1 MTGDLRGLQNIP
13 DSRLPSLGENQD
25 MREQIGHLLAGLDQR
40 EKTVLNAHYGLEQG
54 RSTAATYD
62 ELALE
67 MGLSKHRVR
76 QIERTALGKLRA
88 LAKDF

>member
-1 MTGDLRGLQNIP
+1 LRGLQNVP
-13 DSRLPSLGENQD
+13 DLRSTGLGESQD
-25 MREQIGHLLAGLDQR
+25 MREQIGHLFAGLDQR

-54 RSTAATYD
+54 RTTAATFD

-76 QIERTALGKLRA
+76 QIERAALGKLRA